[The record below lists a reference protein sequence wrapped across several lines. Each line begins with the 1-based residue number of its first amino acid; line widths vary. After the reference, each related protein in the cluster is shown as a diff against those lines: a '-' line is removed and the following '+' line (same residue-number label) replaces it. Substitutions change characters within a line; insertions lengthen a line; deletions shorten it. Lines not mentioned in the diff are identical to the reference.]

1 MSDLIFNHF
10 KESADLIIKSADLL
24 AAPIAEASELMIQ
37 AIARGNKILVCGNGG
52 STADAQ
58 HFAAELMGRF
68 EKERNPLAAV
78 SLTTDTSLLTA
89 VANDYGYE
97 RAFARQVQGLGR
109 SGDILFALSTSGN
122 STSILLAVE
131 AAKAL
136 DMRVIALTGRGG
148 GELSK
153 MMGTAGCHI
162 CIPHD
167 RTARVQEVHGLIIH
181 CLCAAID
188 QSLDSDAGVR

>member
-52 STADAQ
+52 SAADAQ

-97 RAFARQVQGLGR
+97 RAFARQVQGLGH

-122 STSILLAVE
+122 SMSILLAVK

-136 DMRVIALTGRGG
+136 DMRIIALTGRGG

-153 MMGTAGCHI
+153 MMGTADCHI

-188 QSLDSDAGVR
+188 QSFDIDLE